1 MSAPGA
7 EPAGPGDRAA
17 LAELRR
23 RVFVEEQG
31 VPPEIEQDAGEQE

>member
-1 MSAPGA
+1 VSPSATPPTA
-7 EPAGPGDRAA
+7 VVAGPADRPA

-31 VPPEIEQDAGEQE
+31 VPPEIE